1 MFFMVRSFAV
11 LMILVVVSL
20 PDGAAAR
27 GTDALQGAVT
37 PSTPSEADA
46 LYGMREDIPKAVA
59 AAAFWAQRL
68 ANDEADFEA
77 AWKLARACY
86 WLGGHVPEAE
96 RRARFEQG
104 IEAARRA
111 AAAQPNRPDGH
122 FWMAANMGG
131 MAEGFGLRAGLR
143 YRGAI
148 KAALEKALAIDA
160 AYLEGSADRALGRW
174 YARVPRLFGGSD
186 AKAVEHLQRSLT
198 YAPTSVPSHFF
209 LAEVYLDMNR
219 RDDARRE
226 FEAAISAPLDPD
238 WIPEERE
245 FKKQAEA
252 HLSRLR

>member
-1 MFFMVRSFAV
+1 MRLLAV
-11 LMILVVVSL
+11 LMTLIVVPLSDRITTRVV
-20 PDGAAAR
+20 AASQRTVEA
-27 GTDALQGAVT
+27 A
-37 PSTPSEADA
+37 SSSNADA
-46 LYGMREDIPKAVA
+46 LYAMREDLPGALA

-68 ANDEADFEA
+68 AKDEADFEA

-143 YRGAI
+143 YRGPI
-148 KAALEKALAIDA
+148 KASLEKALAIDA
-160 AYLEGSADRALGRW
+160 AYQDGSADRALGRW
-174 YARVPRLFGGSD
+174 YARVPRLFGGSN
-186 AKAVEHLQRSLT
+186 AKAVEHLQRSLK
-198 YAPTSVPSHFF
+198 YSPTSIPSHLF

-226 FEAAISAPLDPD
+226 LEAVVAAPFHPD

-252 HLSRLR
+252 HLRRLR